1 MSTQLSDSH
10 RNCKSWALSPFD
22 YKFWYRGPEELGNGP
37 FFGYQQLYTLQTFY
51 LTSSLSSGN
60 RLIKTKLLFLLTRK
74 NSASKDAASFPTKCS
89 TKRKINFDRFQ
100 SPSFVNFNS
109 VLASQK
115 SDRPHSAS
123 LRWHTEDFFAL
134 SGRLYIVLQRPLHH
148 TKRKGDGLIFIWS
161 TEKVSKTPY
170 KIRNDSFYLG
180 ERHYVTPYDIASR
193 KSIILQQRFVR
204 FVASLKFLLDII
216 F

>member
-22 YKFWYRGPEELGNGP
+22 YNFWYRGPGELGNGP

-51 LTSSLSSGN
+51 LTSPLSSGN

-74 NSASKDAASFPTKCS
+74 NGASKDAVSFPTE
-89 TKRKINFDRFQ
+89 RKINFDRFQ

-115 SDRPHSAS
+115 SDRPHPTS
-123 LRWHTEDFFAL
+123 LRWHTEDFFGL
-134 SGRLYIVLQRPLHH
+134 SGRLYIVVQRPLHH
-148 TKRKGDGLIFIWS
+148 TKRKGDGFIFIW
-161 TEKVSKTPY
+161 
-170 KIRNDSFYLG
+170 
-180 ERHYVTPYDIASR
+180 
-193 KSIILQQRFVR
+193 
-204 FVASLKFLLDII
+204 
-216 F
+216 